1 MLICHKIWDR
11 TGLSSY
17 KVTFE
22 KGPKIITEAF
32 LFMQREHLLV
42 HIIHNTRHWTRD
54 TFLLECARRTRKEFR
69 EKEVPLYRH
78 LRIRNQGPY
87 KLINIRIEFHVPS
100 RELSKIKCAYCYS
113 FGSFCL
119 AQLNFDCGKKCLFKV
134 NWNSLIG
141 SKLSIYWIQSSLF
154 FLFRSKNKVE
164 LVLINW
170 IAFFF
175 DFSFSPKVETLKF
188 LFRRDDLLD

>member
-170 IAFFF
+170 IAFFSTF
-175 DFSFSPKVETLKF
+175 PFPLKWK
-188 LFRRDDLLD
+188 L